1 MPGHLDRAR
10 NYRRCGLR
18 LPQPLGTQKIVI
30 NAHRK
35 GRMSCLQ
42 PRISGSGEAT
52 IHIMANEMNAWFMKQ
67 GTTMVT
73 RGRSQ

>member
-1 MPGHLDRAR
+1 
-10 NYRRCGLR
+10 
-18 LPQPLGTQKIVI
+18 
-30 NAHRK
+30 
-35 GRMSCLQ
+35 MSCLQ

-73 RGRSQ
+73 RGRSE